1 MNKLTLT
8 IKANGQELSREFDL
22 NAVLEKG
29 TDLHEVAVDM
39 LESIKDLTINKL

>member
-22 NAVLEKG
+22 DAVLEKG

-39 LESIKDLTINKL
+39 LESINELLAN